1 MKAGSVVVDLAGET
15 GGNCELTE
23 PGQTVIRHRVTVAAP
38 TNLAAT
44 MPEHASELYAKNVT
58 ALLELLITDGALAPD
73 FDDEVVAASCV
84 SREGEH

>member
-1 MKAGSVVVDLAGET
+1 MVVDLAGET

-23 PGQTVIRHRVTVAAP
+23 PGQTVVRHGVTICSP
-38 TNLAAT
+38 LNLPAT

-84 SREGEH
+84 TREGEN